1 MTNGTSKI
9 HYYTKEYDG
18 AVNGMED
25 PPISPFTSDMSASG
39 DGIVA
44 GTSFDLHPIDIS
56 YDQIFFI
63 LFSIRVDPT
72 RVLESNPALC

>member
-1 MTNGTSKI
+1 MGLLR
-9 HYYTKEYDG
+9 YYTKEHDG

-44 GTSFDLHPIDIS
+44 GK
-56 YDQIFFI
+56 
-63 LFSIRVDPT
+63 LF
-72 RVLESNPALC
+72 